1 MNQSENI
8 SELVGALSKAQ
19 GKMRPAIHNKINPH
33 FKNHYADLA
42 SCMEACRLPL
52 SENGLSV
59 MQFVEQK
66 EGNYFLVTM
75 LAHVSGQ
82 FIKSFL
88 PLQMKNPTCQALGS
102 ELTYLKRYGI
112 SAMLGIVADAD
123 VADDDDGNRASETPK
138 KISEL
143 PKKEIRTITQEQI
156 KDINDFLTR
165 KSPDFIE
172 RFKRFLSTKYNIQ
185 FVKDIPES
193 EFDFI
198 KRTLEASDANT

>member
-8 SELVGALSKAQ
+8 SELVAALSKAQ
-19 GKMRPAIHNKINPH
+19 GKMRPAIFNKTNPH
-33 FKNHYADLA
+33 FKSKYADLA

-59 MQFVEQK
+59 MQFVEQSDSA
-66 EGNYFLVTM
+66 YYLVTM

-112 SAMLGIVADAD
+112 SAMLGIVAD
-123 VADDDDGNRASETPK
+123 DDDDGNAAMDAA
-138 KISEL
+138 
-143 PKKEIRTITQEQI
+143 KKESSVPTIDQEQI
-156 KDINDFLTR
+156 RFINEFLSKKNVDFT
-165 KSPDFIE
+165 E
-172 RFKRFLSTKYNIQ
+172 RFRKFLLSKYNIKSI
-185 FVKDIPES
+185 KDIPYN

-198 KRTLEASDANT
+198 KRTLEASENADS